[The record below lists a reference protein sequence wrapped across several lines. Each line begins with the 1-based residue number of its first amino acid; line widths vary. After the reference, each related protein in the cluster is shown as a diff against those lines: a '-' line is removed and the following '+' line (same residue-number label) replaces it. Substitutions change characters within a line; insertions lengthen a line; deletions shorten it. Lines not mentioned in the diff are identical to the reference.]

1 MVVDDCDETV
11 DVTYREP
18 VDGEGAR
25 EGEPG
30 DETENVDGMASEET
44 AGEGRRMRRRQARRR
59 RATTRHSRGYRSRT
73 RRTRRR
79 SRIRSSTTRSRSWS
93 RTPSNTRSR
102 RRGSD
107 RRVQTDESI
116 EVSIRDNCPP
126 IPVEERYVITD
137 RWEMD
142 DLRHTGGMGLWLVY
156 WVANR
161 SGGDLTF
168 DTHADGNVVTLSV
181 PNAKCGTINED
192 PRGDDPVKP
201 PDDRRSRGGR
211 HAHSDR
217 RIHHLGT
224 ETARRDGLNGRV
236 RRRGRRDA
244 NANRDTETERDTGID
259 RRSTDR
265 PEAVEYGTEIRID
278 SSVHKRARVD
288 PIGCSLITRV

>member
-1 MVVDDCDETV
+1 
-11 DVTYREP
+11 
-18 VDGEGAR
+18 
-25 EGEPG
+25 
-30 DETENVDGMASEET
+30 
-44 AGEGRRMRRRQARRR
+44 
-59 RATTRHSRGYRSRT
+59 
-73 RRTRRR
+73 
-79 SRIRSSTTRSRSWS
+79 
-93 RTPSNTRSR
+93 
-102 RRGSD
+102 
-107 RRVQTDESI
+107 
-116 EVSIRDNCPP
+116 
-126 IPVEERYVITD
+126 
-137 RWEMD
+137 
-142 DLRHTGGMGLWLVY
+142 MGLWLVY

-192 PRGDDPVKP
+192 PRETTLSNRPMTAAVE
-201 PDDRRSRGGR
+201 GGR

-236 RRRGRRDA
+236 RLAAGRDA